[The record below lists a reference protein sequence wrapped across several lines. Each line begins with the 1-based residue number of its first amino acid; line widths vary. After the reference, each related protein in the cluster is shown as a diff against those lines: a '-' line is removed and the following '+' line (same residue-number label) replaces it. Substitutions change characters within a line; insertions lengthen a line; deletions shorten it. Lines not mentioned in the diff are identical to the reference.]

1 MKVSKRLISVVTVL
15 LVLTLSGA
23 GIYLRIGDRN
33 STATAAGEQPKG
45 DLPDVSADSAFDT
58 DMPIPVEAGDV
69 VLDTLVLSV
78 SAAGE
83 AASFRSTAL
92 RAQVGG
98 QVRSV
103 SVRENAAAGEGQ
115 VIIEIDPAEYDL
127 EVQAQRANLARAQAT
142 YQELLVQNDR
152 LSEDVRREREKNAR
166 VKAGLDGAEASL
178 KRAEMN
184 LARTRVRAPF
194 AGRIANVKVVPGQF
208 VSTGEELLTIQQM
221 DPIEVEVQVLESEVG
236 FLTPGRRAELQFAAF
251 PGESFAGVVEAINP
265 IVDQKTRTAKV
276 SVTVRNPQNRLLPG
290 MYARVSLAAQKL
302 PNRVLVPKS
311 AVLQRD
317 NRTMLFVF
325 NGEGSSGLASWRYVN
340 TGLSNE
346 TMVEIVEEGP
356 EDGMVTP
363 GERVLV
369 GGHHTLTHDARV
381 RITENARA
389 EGGRPR

>member
-1 MKVSKRLISVVTVL
+1 MLATKSPVS
-15 LVLTLSGA
+15 LSRTS
-23 GIYLRIGDRN
+23 L
-33 STATAAGEQPKG
+33 
-45 DLPDVSADSAFDT
+45 
-58 DMPIPVEAGDV
+58 
-69 VLDTLVLSV
+69 
-78 SAAGE
+78 
-83 AASFRSTAL
+83 
-92 RAQVGG
+92 G
-98 QVRSV
+98 Q
-103 SVRENAAAGEGQ
+103 
-115 VIIEIDPAEYDL
+115 
-127 EVQAQRANLARAQAT
+127 
-142 YQELLVQNDR
+142 
-152 LSEDVRREREKNAR
+152 
-166 VKAGLDGAEASL
+166 
-178 KRAEMN
+178 MN

-325 NGEGSSGLASWRYVN
+325 NGEGSTGLASWRYVN